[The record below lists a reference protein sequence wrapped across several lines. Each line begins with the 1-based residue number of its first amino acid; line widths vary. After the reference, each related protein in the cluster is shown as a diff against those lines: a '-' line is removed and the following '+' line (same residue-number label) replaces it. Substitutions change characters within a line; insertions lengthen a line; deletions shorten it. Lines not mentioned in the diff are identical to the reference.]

1 MSTHSLRR
9 LVSLVA
15 LIVGLSSVVAACSI
29 PTEDQPQPV
38 NREQSTTTVTATP

>member
-9 LVSLVA
+9 LIGLTA
-15 LIVGLSSVVAACSI
+15 LIVGLSPIVVACSI

-38 NREQSTTTVTATP
+38 NREQSTTTVAAAP

>member
-9 LVSLVA
+9 FVSLAA